1 MAANKSVICRL
12 LTVTGIALA
21 SLLVIASFVVYMSPR
36 LGWRV
41 DGLRSGSMAPVL
53 NTGDMVVTRPVAAEA
68 VKVGDIIIFHSVDA
82 NNMISHRVVS
92 IEINSPLS
100 FRTKG
105 DANENPDP
113 FVVPAGNL
121 VGEIAF
127 HAPLLGYAVLGLQT
141 PMGLMASLV
150 IPGVVIIAACLK
162 SVRDEL
168 AKKKGNIAG

>member
-1 MAANKSVICRL
+1 MAANKSIIYRL
-12 LTVTGIALA
+12 FNVSGIVLA
-21 SLLVIASFVVYMSPR
+21 SLLVLASFAVYISPR
-36 LGWRV
+36 FGWRV

-53 NTGDMVVTRPVAAEA
+53 NTGDMVVTRPVSPEA
-68 VKVGDIIIFHSVDA
+68 VEVGDIIIFRSVDKRD
-82 NNMISHRVVS
+82 NLISHRVVS

-121 VGEIAF
+121 VGELAF

-141 PMGLMASLV
+141 PLGLMASLV
-150 IPGVVIIAACLK
+150 IPGVVILAACLK
-162 SVRDEL
+162 SLRDEL
-168 AKKKGNIAG
+168 AKRARIRG